1 MANGHGG
8 KRHGAGRP
16 HGSRNRATLA
26 QIEAARTLPTTGTPL
41 DFLRAVLNHEGL
53 SNQVRV
59 MAARALMP
67 YV

>member
-8 KRHGAGRP
+8 ARVGAGRP
-16 HGSRNRATLA
+16 KGRLSRTTLA

-41 DFLRAVLNHEGL
+41 DFLRAVVSHEGL
-53 SNQVRV
+53 SKRLRLVT
-59 MAARALMP
+59 AKALLP